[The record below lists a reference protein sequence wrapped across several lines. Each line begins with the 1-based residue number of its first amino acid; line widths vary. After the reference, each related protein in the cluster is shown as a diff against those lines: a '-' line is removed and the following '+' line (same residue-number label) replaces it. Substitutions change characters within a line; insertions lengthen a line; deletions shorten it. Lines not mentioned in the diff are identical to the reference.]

1 MATVSADGRYRVT
14 RRVTLTGAVVN
25 LLLAVGKILLGF
37 IGRSEAL
44 IADGIHSLSDLL
56 SDLIVYL
63 AARHA
68 RSEPDEQHPYGHGR
82 FETVAT
88 LGLGMLLL
96 LVAAGIVWDA
106 GARLFSPERL
116 LVPTALALYGALLSI
131 LAKELLYHYTMRAAR
146 RVRSR
151 MMRANAW
158 HHRSDAVS
166 SVVVLA
172 GIAGTQAGLPYLD
185 GVAAVLVGVMIA
197 KIGWKLGWGAVQELV
212 DAGLER
218 EKLESI
224 RRTILRVGGVRDL
237 HMLRTRR
244 MGGHASA
251 DVHVQVEPWLSVSE
265 GHQISVLVEERLKE
279 QIEEIEDVTV
289 HIDPEDDE
297 TASLCKGLPARAEA
311 LDATDR
317 AWAGVA
323 GAEHRDWVTLHYLN
337 GRIDAD
343 VYFPLKAFADEG
355 EADRLEQ
362 EMNQALDGSPHFGR
376 VRTFYG

>member
-1 MATVSADGRYRVT
+1 
-14 RRVTLTGAVVN
+14 
-25 LLLAVGKILLGF
+25 
-37 IGRSEAL
+37 
-44 IADGIHSLSDLL
+44 
-56 SDLIVYL
+56 
-63 AARHA
+63 
-68 RSEPDEQHPYGHGR
+68 
-82 FETVAT
+82 
-88 LGLGMLLL
+88 
-96 LVAAGIVWDA
+96 
-106 GARLFSPERL
+106 
-116 LVPTALALYGALLSI
+116 
-131 LAKELLYHYTMRAAR
+131 
-146 RVRSR
+146 
-151 MMRANAW
+151 
-158 HHRSDAVS
+158 
-166 SVVVLA
+166 
-172 GIAGTQAGLPYLD
+172 
-185 GVAAVLVGVMIA
+185 
-197 KIGWKLGWGAVQELV
+197 V